1 VTKEMRLKVLVSIA
15 ALLASSQAMAWGD
28 LLGTVLQGA
37 AQQAVS
43 SAVQQA
49 AQPAAPTQ
57 APAYGQGV
65 APNQPYGVGGCVQNV
80 PIGPPGTH
88 ADTDGNGC
96 VTHLEYSNYVNYL
109 ANTAPQYLN
118 GGAPGAAVP
127 GTVHYGAVQPVQ
139 NGNAAAAVAT
149 AAATT
154 LAVQQAQGVGGNPAA
169 VGTAVQG
176 LMGLFGQ

>member
-1 VTKEMRLKVLVSIA
+1 MRLKVLASVA

-49 AQPAAPTQ
+49 TQPAAP
-57 APAYGQGV
+57 APGYAPGV
-65 APNQPYGVGGCVQNV
+65 AANQPYGVGGCVQNV
-80 PIGPPGTH
+80 PAGPPGTH
-88 ADTDGNGC
+88 ADADGNGC

-109 ANTAPQYLN
+109 ASTAPQHLN
-118 GGAPGAAVP
+118 GGAPAAVVP
-127 GTVHYGAVQPVQ
+127 GTAHYGAVQPVQ
-139 NGNAAAAVAT
+139 NGNATAAAAT
-149 AAATT
+149 AAATA
-154 LAVQQAQGVGGNPAA
+154 LAVQQAQGAGGNPAA
-169 VGTAVQG
+169 VNTAVQG

>member
-1 VTKEMRLKVLVSIA
+1 MKLRLLAAVAVS
-15 ALLASSQAMAWGD
+15 LASSQAMAWGD

-49 AQPAAPTQ
+49 TQPAAPAQ

-65 APNQPYGVGGCVQNV
+65 AANQPYGVGGCVQNV
-80 PIGPPGTH
+80 PAGPPGTH

-118 GGAPGAAVP
+118 GTAPTAAVP
-127 GTVHYGAVQPVQ
+127 GTVHYGAAQPVQ
-139 NGNAAAAVAT
+139 NGNAAAAAAT
-149 AAATT
+149 AAATA
-154 LAVQQAQGVGGNPAA
+154 LAVQQAQGAGGNPAA
-169 VGTAVQG
+169 VNTAVQG